1 MPAALEVFRQE
12 ESLGAAADLGFALA
26 MLDAVRSGGLGPA
39 LRIYRPRPTVALG
52 QRDAKLPGFAAAQAA
67 CRTQGFEPLVRK
79 AGGRAA
85 AYHDGCLILDHVEPD
100 ADSLAG
106 SRRRF
111 ADFGELL
118 AGAFRKAG
126 LTAGVGEIPG
136 EYCPGE
142 FTVYGEASGGARIKL
157 VGTAQRVI
165 AGGWLFSSV
174 LVVDNAAPL
183 RRVLTDCYA
192 ELGLDWDPC
201 TAGAATDLAPG
212 LDVAQVQDAV
222 LAAYAGYAPLV
233 EGDFTKL
240 RGRVAQH

>member
-1 MPAALEVFRQE
+1 MEVFRQE
-12 ESLGAAADLGFALA
+12 ESLGAAADLDFALA

-67 CRTQGFEPLVRK
+67 CRRQGFEPLVRK

-85 AYHDGCLILDHVEPD
+85 AYHDGCLVLDHVEPD
-100 ADSLAG
+100 ADAIAG

-118 AGAFRKAG
+118 AGAFRKVG

-142 FTVYGEASGGARIKL
+142 FTVSGGAPGGEQIKL

-174 LVVDNAAPL
+174 LVVENALPL

-192 ELGLDWDPC
+192 ELGLGWDPR
-201 TAGAATDLAPG
+201 TAGAARDLAPE
-212 LDVAQVQDAV
+212 LDMAQVQDAV

-233 EGDFTKL
+233 DGDFTAL
-240 RGRVAQH
+240 QGRVAQH